1 MTQGLRQHQD
11 LWSNLSEHIDIFI
24 GLLTNYVAEHLQPVG
39 RSGRTHG
46 ANNCLDHCLQSAE
59 LSHSPHHILH
69 GALRYVSS
77 CQNLQSIQLSQSVG
91 SLAVA
96 LGEGGEKPRH
106 GDQQVPMAG
115 AQGLHGSFTAAS
127 AKGSHE
133 DIGTALAHKEHSSIW
148 ARVYQSAQ
156 STAARPQ
163 HFRLR
168 FRRSVQC
175 PADHGQEQLDESVGF
190 GPLFLPLPSSE
201 LVDDPSALRL
211 DSMAAMGGH
220 RFNPV
225 QAQQL
230 VKKPTA
236 LLQQVLVLRVLGHRR
251 QQH

>member
-1 MTQGLRQHQD
+1 M
-11 LWSNLSEHIDIFI
+11 F
-24 GLLTNYVAEHLQPVG
+24 P
-39 RSGRTHG
+39 
-46 ANNCLDHCLQSAE
+46 
-59 LSHSPHHILH
+59 
-69 GALRYVSS
+69 
-77 CQNLQSIQLSQSVG
+77 QSVG

-156 STAARPQ
+156 STAG
-163 HFRLR
+163 
-168 FRRSVQC
+168 RSVQC

-190 GPLFLPLPSSE
+190 GPLFLTFPSSE
-201 LVDDPSALRL
+201 LVDDPSPLRL